1 MQLASTL
8 PLLAPGDSRILMYS
22 ATTHSHSLWSF
33 DPPSGSLSITPRH
46 QPFIAIP
53 VCYSQLSSQVVGATE
68 NFNNQP
74 K

>member
-22 ATTHSHSLWSF
+22 VAIHSHSLWSF
-33 DPPSGSLSITPRH
+33 NPPSGSLSITPRH

-53 VCYSQLSSQVVGATE
+53 ANHSQLSSQVVGAAE
-68 NFNNQP
+68 NFNN
-74 K
+74 